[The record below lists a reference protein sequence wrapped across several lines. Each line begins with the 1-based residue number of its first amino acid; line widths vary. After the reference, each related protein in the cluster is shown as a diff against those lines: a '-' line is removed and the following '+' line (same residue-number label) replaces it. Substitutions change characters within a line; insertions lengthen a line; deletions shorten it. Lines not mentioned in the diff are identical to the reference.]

1 MIGSPRVS
9 HAVTSRR
16 RHPQATPSNP
26 KCLLSRSIPAGESRS
41 RHNPAEESRRDS
53 PIQPKVGFRFSV
65 TDGIICASKSV
76 EDSLLEPPSPVRPL
90 GVALERDS
98 SSRHWAEWAVPRT
111 GKAGCSNPY
120 GRGCVAARAGAGNG
134 CESVLMPAGSP
145 PTNGTMATVPLAF
158 GHMPRRTSKT
168 SPLACDKRLIAQIPK
183 SRISS
188 APLPP

>member
-1 MIGSPRVS
+1 LRCMLMIGSPRVS

-120 GRGCVAARAGAGNG
+120 GRAVWPLVLEPAMVANRYSCRQA
-134 CESVLMPAGSP
+134 
-145 PTNGTMATVPLAF
+145 
-158 GHMPRRTSKT
+158 PRRPTVRWPLFHWLSVT
-168 SPLACDKRLIAQIPK
+168 CRDERPRHLHSPA
-183 SRISS
+183 IS
-188 APLPP
+188 A